1 MLELKEM
8 AVSDRPREKMIR
20 FGIRSLSHVELLA
33 LILRTG
39 TRKHSVF
46 HVAEDLLRSAKSVKR
61 LAQMSLADLC
71 AIHGI
76 NQAKACE
83 ILAVAELSRRMALE
97 EVYETDV
104 VDQPARLVEWL
115 RRELGDAKQEHFL
128 VVFLDTKNH
137 ILGHKVCFIGSLDRS
152 VVHPREIFKEAVAY
166 SAARIIAVHNHPSGD
181 VTPSENDLQV
191 TKSLE
196 EAGVLMGIPLLDHI
210 IVSHRNFYSL
220 RSTFGNRSQDKE

>member
-1 MLELKEM
+1 MLEIKEM

-20 FGIRSLSHVELLA
+20 FGIRTLSHVELLA

-46 HVAEDLLRSAKSVKR
+46 QVAEELLRSAKSVKR
-61 LAQMSLADLC
+61 LTQLSLADLC

-191 TKSLE
+191 TTSLE

-210 IVSHRNFYSL
+210 IISHRNFYSM
-220 RSTFGNRSQDKE
+220 RQTFGNRTQESK